1 MLRSDAEDNRARVL
15 AAARELFAERGLEV
29 PMRAIARSA
38 GVGPATLYR
47 RFPTKQDLIDAAFAD
62 ELSACR
68 SIVAEACA
76 DADAWRGFCSVVTGI
91 GELNARNRGFIEAFM
106 STFPDAVDIAVHRAG
121 MLRSLADLC
130 RRAQEIGALRADFVL
145 DDLVIVLL
153 AGRGVTAATEE
164 RRVIAAR
171 RFAAVVIDGFRAP
184 GRARARARVR
194 AGTV

>member
-1 MLRSDAEDNRARVL
+1 MLRSDAEDNRSRVL
-15 AAARELFAERGLEV
+15 AAARGLFAERGLEV

-47 RFPTKQDLIDAAFAD
+47 RFPTKQELIDAAFAD

-76 DADAWRGFCSVVTGI
+76 DVDAWRGFCSVVTGI

-121 MLRSLADLC
+121 MLHSLAGLC
-130 RRAQEIGALRADFVL
+130 RRAQESGVLRADFML

-184 GRARARARVR
+184 GRARASAGVCASRV
-194 AGTV
+194 